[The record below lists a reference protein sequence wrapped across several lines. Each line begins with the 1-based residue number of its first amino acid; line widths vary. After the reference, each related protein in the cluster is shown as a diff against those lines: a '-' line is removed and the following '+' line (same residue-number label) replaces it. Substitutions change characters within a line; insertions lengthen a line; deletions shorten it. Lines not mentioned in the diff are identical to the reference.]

1 MDNRIIDFLTDLG
14 HDKTA
19 DDVFQTLVKHIKGV
33 GFDVANYVYAQNNEN
48 GETLSHNLTNFDPK
62 WIEYY
67 DAEGLANEDYAVQHL
82 LDQRTDIVG
91 HHFDTITDDQMGCDR
106 AGEIWSTVKDLGM
119 KTLVA
124 IPFGDIRGLGGG
136 GIGLGSSS
144 FDLVTHNKV
153 LKQHGTFLISAAHIA
168 HTRMKRRYM
177 SAEVLGLNLS
187 KRQKEMIEALA
198 MGLSNKAI
206 AAKLNMT
213 EATVSFH
220 LKATAEKLDVRTTR
234 EILPKAI
241 AYNLIHI

>member
-1 MDNRIIDFLTDLG
+1 LDNRIIDFLTDLEY
-14 HDKTA
+14 DRSA
-19 DDVFQTLVKHIKGV
+19 EDVFQTLVRHIQGV
-33 GFDVANYVYAQNNEN
+33 GFDVANYVYAQNTEA
-48 GETLSHNLTNFDPK
+48 GETVSHNLTNFDPK
-62 WIEYY
+62 WIDYY
-67 DAEGLANEDYAVQHL
+67 NAEGLANEDYAVQHL
-82 LDQRTDIVG
+82 LEHRTEIIG
-91 HHFDTITDDQMGCDR
+91 HHFDSISEDQMHNDA
-106 AGEIWSTVKDLGM
+106 AGEIWSTVKGLGM

-144 FDLVTHNKV
+144 FDLATHNKV
-153 LKQHGTFLISAAHIA
+153 LEKHGAFLISAAHIA
-168 HTRMKRRYM
+168 HARMKHRYM

-187 KRQKEMIEALA
+187 KRQKEVIESLAL
-198 MGLSNKAI
+198 GLSNKAM